1 MNSLDEKSCQQCDSS
16 WVGLSGPL
24 APYTRPKV
32 PTADKISRRTASQMQ
47 QEECE
52 LNSRQQAPRKKKRPN
67 QWTKRS
73 DEQAPPTETEER
85 LEEAGEG

>member
-1 MNSLDEKSCQQCDSS
+1 
-16 WVGLSGPL
+16 
-24 APYTRPKV
+24 
-32 PTADKISRRTASQMQ
+32 MQ